1 MYVCMYV
8 RICINGHLCTVVFLI
23 LQSLKKTEGSVYDS
37 PRAMAKL
44 LKEAER
50 VKKVLSANNDHFAQ
64 VSWFLNMS
72 VVNRYNMGITIHLC
86 GV

>member
-1 MYVCMYV
+1 MCVDVLYVSVCIYLCVHTYMYICVNFQFYIMVC
-8 RICINGHLCTVVFLI
+8 LI

-50 VKKVLSANNDHFAQ
+50 VKKVLSANTDHFAQ
-64 VSWFLNMS
+64 VSWVLKHIS
-72 VVNRYNMGITIHLC
+72 E
-86 GV
+86 